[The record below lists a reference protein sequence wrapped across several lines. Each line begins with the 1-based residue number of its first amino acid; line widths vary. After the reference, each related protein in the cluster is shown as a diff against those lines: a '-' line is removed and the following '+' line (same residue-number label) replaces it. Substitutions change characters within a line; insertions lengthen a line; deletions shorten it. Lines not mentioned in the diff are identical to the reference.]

1 MLLRYLQAWK
11 LWNGSSRKEQIKSML
26 DYELVYKWT
35 WLVKTTRKEENQYL

>member
-1 MLLRYLQAWK
+1 MLPRYLQAWK

-35 WLVKTTRKEENQYL
+35 